1 MSLSTSV
8 PVLQATALNWSL
20 RRKGDAVNNNALV
33 TLERGSWPHVLVIL
47 MISAPQCRHL
57 LMSCSLVWIQGAHL
71 YWVLCLP
78 VHIARWIF
86 SLRRM
91 VILRNDDGMEVLKG
105 RGMPFFFIDECKNRR
120 VFLDPFVCY
129 WSFITSGRGDAL
141 CAGWSLFASEDDCV
155 VSSDAALGFVCLWR
169 QDFCNSDLRSVKVK
183 KDE

>member
-71 YWVLCLP
+71 YWALCLP
-78 VHIARWIF
+78 MHIARWIF

-141 CAGWSLFASEDDCV
+141 CVA
-155 VSSDAALGFVCLWR
+155 VCLR
-169 QDFCNSDLRSVKVK
+169 GRLCCVKWCSTRIRLPVTSGFLQFWPSFG
-183 KDE
+183 EG